1 MKFVDEATIRV
12 HAGDGGTGS
21 SSFRR
26 EKYVPRGGPDGGD
39 GGRGGDIVL
48 IGYEGVNTLAD
59 FRMTRKYQA
68 ENGEGG
74 SKRNR
79 SGKAGMMLEV
89 PVPCGTRII
98 ENDTGELIGDITNQG
113 ERLVVAEGGKG
124 GLGNVHFKSSVNQ
137 APKRSTPGGQGEAR
151 NLRLELIVLA
161 DVGLLGLPNAGKS
174 TLIRSVSSARPKVAD
189 YPFTTLHPNLGVV
202 ALESFRSFVM
212 ADIPGL
218 IEGAAD
224 GAGLGTRFLRHLN
237 RTRILLHIVDV
248 APLEGTGSPVDDA
261 LSIINELQQFNP
273 ELADR
278 ERWLVLNKTDLI
290 DEAECAVV
298 EQSLTDALQWQG
310 PVYRISAISSVG
322 TQKLAGDLMSRLEA
336 LNRDIADEQQSEEP
350 YSPI

>member
-12 HAGDGGTGS
+12 RAGDGGSGS

-26 EKYVPRGGPDGGD
+26 EKYIPRGGPDGGD
-39 GGRGGDIVL
+39 GGRGGDIVM

-79 SGKAGMMLEV
+79 TGKSGDTLEV
-89 PVPCGTRII
+89 LVPCGTRII
-98 ENDTGELIGDITNQG
+98 ENDTGELIGDITTHG
-113 ERLVVAEGGKG
+113 ERLVVAYGGKG
-124 GLGNVHFKSSVNQ
+124 GLGNVHFKSSVTQ
-137 APKRSTPGGQGEAR
+137 APKRSTPGGQGEIR

-202 ALESFRSFVM
+202 ALHSYRSFVM

-237 RTRILLHIVDV
+237 RTRILLHLVDV
-248 APLEGTGSPVDDA
+248 APLEGTGSPVKDA
-261 LSIINELQQFNP
+261 LSIIAELKQFNP

-290 DEAECAVV
+290 DEVECAAV
-298 EQSLTDALQWQG
+298 EKALVEALEWQG

-322 TQKLAGDLMSRLEA
+322 TQELAGDLMNRLEE
-336 LNRDIADEQQSEEP
+336 LNRDIADAEQSEEP